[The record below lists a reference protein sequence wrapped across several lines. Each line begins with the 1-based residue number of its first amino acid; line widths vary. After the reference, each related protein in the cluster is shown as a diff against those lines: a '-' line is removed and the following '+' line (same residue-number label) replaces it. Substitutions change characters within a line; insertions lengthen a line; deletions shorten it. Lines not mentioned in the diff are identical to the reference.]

1 MSEPAYIHL
10 SMDIDQTN
18 FTPEV
23 AKDAMEALNDF
34 YANARET
41 IIASTERGK
50 VVCLHQACNSRISFN
65 KTQEKR

>member
-23 AKDAMEALNDF
+23 AKDAMTALDDF
-34 YANARET
+34 YANAKET

-50 VVCLHQACNSRISFN
+50 VVCLHHGFNSRISFN
-65 KTQEKR
+65 KSHG